1 MGDTTC
7 NVQESFEKAIRKC
20 YAPYEEQYED
30 KETTIPDFRKY
41 SSEAAWVHFL
51 QPLESKVWGKKTGH
65 FK

>member
-1 MGDTTC
+1 MQVFEMRVTFFSVLRMLKVGDTTC

-41 SSEAAWVHFL
+41 SSEAA
-51 QPLESKVWGKKTGH
+51 
-65 FK
+65 

>member
-1 MGDTTC
+1 MLKVGDTTC

-41 SSEAAWVHFL
+41 SSEAA
-51 QPLESKVWGKKTGH
+51 
-65 FK
+65 